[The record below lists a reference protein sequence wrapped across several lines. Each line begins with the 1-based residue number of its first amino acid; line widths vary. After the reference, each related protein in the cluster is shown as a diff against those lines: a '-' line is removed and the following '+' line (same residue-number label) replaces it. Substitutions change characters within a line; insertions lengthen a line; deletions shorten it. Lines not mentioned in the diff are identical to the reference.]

1 MRPAPTPEPD
11 DGDTLR
17 DIQAIADAALS
28 RLGADELL
36 DELLVRV
43 KAILHADTA
52 AVLLLDRSGRQ
63 LVATAASGLEEEV
76 DQGVRIPVG
85 RGFAGRVAAE
95 RRPVVIDHVDHA
107 NVLNP
112 ILLDK
117 GIRSLIGVPLLVEGG
132 VIGVMHVGSLTPR
145 QFTQEDAALLHLAA
159 DRAAMA
165 VQSATARTD
174 RAAAAALQSSL
185 VPAALPTVPGLQMA
199 ARYVPGRAVVG
210 GDWYDVLTLPS
221 GQVGIV
227 VGDVAGSGL
236 RAAVIMGRIRSVVR
250 AYALET
256 SDPAEVLSKVDAKFQ
271 HFEPGVMATVLY
283 GVFDPSLESVRISSA
298 GHLPPVIAVPGD
310 YAVTAGIT
318 ADLMIGVTSGISRHV
333 STVGF
338 PPGALLCFYTDGLV
352 ERRDRPL
359 DKGLEKLCGALTAGP
374 PEDACVAA
382 MSALVGGEA
391 PGDDIALL
399 AVWRVPGEWG
409 AGAGEQGTGEPQAA
423 PAA

>member
-1 MRPAPTPEPD
+1 MPRASAPGPD
-11 DGDTLR
+11 ADSTLS

-28 RLGADELL
+28 RLEADELL
-36 DELLVRV
+36 DELLIRV
-43 KAILHADTA
+43 KAILHTDTA

-63 LVATAASGLEEEV
+63 LVATVASGLEEEV

-85 RGFAGRVAAE
+85 RGFAGRIAAE
-95 RRPVVIDHVDHA
+95 RRPVIIDKVDHTT
-107 NVLNP
+107 VLNP
-112 ILLDK
+112 ILMEK
-117 GIRSLIGVPLLVEGG
+117 GIRSLMGVPLLVEGS

-145 QFTQEDAALLHLAA
+145 QFTQEEVALLHLAA
-159 DRAAMA
+159 DRAAIA
-165 VQSATARTD
+165 AQSVMGRTD

-185 VPAALPTVPGLQMA
+185 VPTALPTIPGLEMA

-210 GDWYDVLTLPS
+210 GDWYDVWTLPS
-221 GQVGIV
+221 GEVGVV

-250 AYALET
+250 AYALEA
-256 SDPAEVLSKVDAKFQ
+256 SDPAEVLGKVDAKFQ

-283 GVFDPSLESVRISSA
+283 GVFDPSLSSVRMSSA

-310 YAVTAGIT
+310 YAVTADIT
-318 ADLMIGVTSGISRHV
+318 ADLMIGVTTDVRRHV
-333 STVGF
+333 STVEF

-359 DKGLEKLCGALTAGP
+359 DDGLDKLCGALSAGP
-374 PEDACVAA
+374 PEDACIAA
-382 MSALVGGEA
+382 MGALVGGEA

-399 AVWRVPGEWG
+399 AVWRVPGE
-409 AGAGEQGTGEPQAA
+409 AA
-423 PAA
+423 ATPAA

>member
-1 MRPAPTPEPD
+1 MPRASAPEPEPGAD
-11 DGDTLR
+11 DKLR
-17 DIQAIADAALS
+17 DIQALADATLS
-28 RLGADELL
+28 RLEADEALE
-36 DELLVRV
+36 ELLARV
-43 KAILHADTA
+43 KAALGADTA
-52 AVLLLDRSGRQ
+52 AVLLLDRSGRH
-63 LVATAASGLEEEV
+63 LVATVASGLEEEV

-85 RGFAGRVAAE
+85 GGFAGRIAAE
-95 RRPVVIDHVDHA
+95 RRPVIIDHVDHT

-112 ILLDK
+112 ILLRK
-117 GIRSLIGVPLLVEGG
+117 GIRSLMGVPLLVEGG

-145 QFTQEDAALLHLAA
+145 QFTQEDAVLLQLAA

-165 VQSATARTD
+165 VQSVMARTD

-185 VPAALPTVPGLQMA
+185 VPAALPVVPGLQMA

-221 GQVGIV
+221 GEIGVV

-250 AYALET
+250 AYALES

-283 GVFDPSLESVRISSA
+283 GVFERSLSSVRMSSA

-310 YAVTAGIT
+310 YAVTADIT
-318 ADLMIGVTSGISRHV
+318 ADLMIGVTPGIGRHV
-333 STVGF
+333 STVEF

-352 ERRDRPL
+352 ERRDRAL
-359 DKGLEKLCGALTAGP
+359 DDGIEKLCGALTAGP
-374 PEDACVAA
+374 PEDACAAA
-382 MSALVGGEA
+382 MGALVGGEP

-399 AVWRVPGEWG
+399 AVWRVPGEP
-409 AGAGEQGTGEPQAA
+409 EAA

>member
-1 MRPAPTPEPD
+1 MPRPSAPGPAA
-11 DGDTLR
+11 GDKLR

-28 RLGADELL
+28 RLEADELL
-36 DELLVRV
+36 AELLVRV
-43 KAILHADTA
+43 KAILRTDTS

-63 LVATAASGLEEEV
+63 LIATAASGLEEEV

-85 RGFAGRVAAE
+85 RGFAGRIAAE
-95 RRPVVIDHVDHA
+95 RRPVIIDNVDHTK
-107 NVLNP
+107 VLNP

-117 GIRSLIGVPLLVEGG
+117 GIRSIMGVPLLVEGG

-145 QFTQEDAALLHLAA
+145 QFTQEEAALLHLAA

-165 VQSATARTD
+165 VQSVNVRTD

-185 VPAALPTVPGLQMA
+185 VPTALPTIPGLQMA

-221 GQVGIV
+221 GEVGIV

-250 AYALET
+250 AYALE
-256 SDPAEVLSKVDAKFQ
+256 SPDPADVLSRVDAKFQ

-283 GVFDPSLESVRISSA
+283 GVFDASLGSVRISSA
-298 GHLPPVIAVPGD
+298 GHLPPVIAVPGG

-318 ADLMIGVTSGISRHV
+318 ADLMIGVTTGVGRHV
-333 STVGF
+333 STVEF

-352 ERRDRPL
+352 ERRDRAL
-359 DKGLEKLCGALTAGP
+359 DDGLEKLCGALTAGP

-382 MSALVGGEA
+382 MGALVGGEA

-399 AVWRVPGEWG
+399 AVWRVPGDWDTG
-409 AGAGEQGTGEPQAA
+409 GGEPGTGEPVAA

>member
-1 MRPAPTPEPD
+1 MPAASAPD
-11 DGDTLR
+11 PNADDKLR

-28 RLGADELL
+28 RLDADDLLEELL
-36 DELLVRV
+36 ARV
-43 KAILHADTA
+43 KAILHTDTS
-52 AVLLLDRSGRQ
+52 AVLLLDRSGRY

-85 RGFAGRVAAE
+85 RGFAGRIASE
-95 RRPVVIDHVDHA
+95 RRPVIIDKVDHTK
-107 NVLNP
+107 VLNP

-117 GIRSLIGVPLLVEGG
+117 GIKSLLGVPLLVEGG

-145 QFTQEDAALLHLAA
+145 QFSQEDAALLHLAA

-165 VQSATARTD
+165 VQSVLARTD

-185 VPAALPTVPGLQMA
+185 VPTAPPAVPGLQMA

-221 GQVGIV
+221 GEVGVV

-250 AYALET
+250 AYALES

-271 HFEPGVMATVLY
+271 YFEPGVMATVLY
-283 GVFDPSLESVRISSA
+283 GVFDRSLDSLRVSSA
-298 GHLPPVIAVPGD
+298 GHLPPVIAIPGD
-310 YAVTAGIT
+310 YAAMADIT
-318 ADLMIGVTSGISRHV
+318 ADLMIGVTSGITRHV
-333 STVGF
+333 STVEF
-338 PPGALLCFYTDGLV
+338 PPGALLCFFTDGLV
-352 ERRDRPL
+352 ERRDRAL
-359 DKGLEKLCGALTAGP
+359 DDGMAKLCGALTAGP
-374 PEDACVAA
+374 PEDACAAA
-382 MSALVGGEA
+382 MGALVGGEA